1 MHALFARTTGKSP
14 RVRPRRRCEN
24 IVLGRWVVMI
34 EMWKK
39 LTEYGIASY
48 RVAYFLISKVL
59 LSLREYYLVSQFTR
73 IYFNFVKLFKYVS

>member
-1 MHALFARTTGKSP
+1 
-14 RVRPRRRCEN
+14 
-24 IVLGRWVVMI
+24 MI

-73 IYFNFVKLFKYVS
+73 IYFNFGKLFKYVS